1 MSAPPLAR
9 LWTHV
14 TDALSRLRA
23 SIGLLHTLIA
33 RERRELRASLRAL
46 ETFCRRLAI
55 VEALKL
61 GATAR
66 AARNP
71 NAKRARGSRKR
82 RPCLRLWPRTRPA
95 PVRVTMLGR
104 ATSMREIWRA
114 QKRAAL
120 LARLARARL
129 HRKPAHLRLADRID
143 ALQHFLDAPTRALR
157 RLARKLRR
165 TPKVGFAIAAR
176 RAPSSP
182 LLAPEEADTC
192 ERLCWAALTD
202 SS

>member
-9 LWTHV
+9 LWAHV

-33 RERRELRASLRAL
+33 KERRELRASLRAL
-46 ETFCRRLAI
+46 EAFCRRLAI

-61 GATAR
+61 SAPVRPVRDQT
-66 AARNP
+66 
-71 NAKRARGSRKR
+71 AKRLRVSGKR
-82 RPCLRLWPRTRPA
+82 RLCLRLWPRVRPA

-120 LARLARARL
+120 LARLAHARL

-143 ALQHFLDAPTRALR
+143 ALQHFLDAPSRALR

-165 TPKVGFAIAAR
+165 TPKLGFAIAAR
-176 RAPSSP
+176 RAPASP
-182 LLAPEEADTC
+182 FLASEETSAC
-192 ERLCWAALTD
+192 ESLCWTALTD